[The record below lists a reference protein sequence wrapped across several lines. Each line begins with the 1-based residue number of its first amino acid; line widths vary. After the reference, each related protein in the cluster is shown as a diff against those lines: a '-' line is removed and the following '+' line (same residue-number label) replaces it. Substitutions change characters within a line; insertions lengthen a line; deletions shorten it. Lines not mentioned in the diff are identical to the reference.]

1 MCVCDC
7 CVDKRYERRC
17 CSLDDGPYS
26 FEFTLHFFFF
36 FFFFFFSF
44 SPFGFVLGEIAA
56 FGGFDDV
63 PRSCT

>member
-1 MCVCDC
+1 MSVGA
-7 CVDKRYERRC
+7 VLLTMAPILLS
-17 CSLDDGPYS
+17 SLPD
-26 FEFTLHFFFF
+26 FFFF

>member
-1 MCVCDC
+1 MSVGA
-7 CVDKRYERRC
+7 VLLTMAPILLS
-17 CSLDDGPYS
+17 SLPD
-26 FEFTLHFFFF
+26 